1 MTARTP
7 LPNRRLQIAET
18 IEWQGRTWLL
28 GIGFDPEGRA
38 REVFLDGVKTGAD
51 YEALLDDACIL
62 ASMLLQHDCAA
73 VDIASTLGRE
83 GINPCDEAASPIGL
97 IVQRLADVEAQNQ
110 PAIRLAY
117 DAVRSAA
124 E

>member
-1 MTARTP
+1 MTERAR

-62 ASMLLQHDCAA
+62 ASMLLQHDCPAA
-73 VDIASTLGRE
+73 DVASTLGRE
-83 GINPCDEAASPIGL
+83 GINPWDEAASPIGL
-97 IVQRLADVEAQNQ
+97 IVQRLADVEAQNR
-110 PAIRLAY
+110 PAIQLAY
-117 DAVRSAA
+117 ASLREAA